1 MSHARILRHPLLRA
15 LRRQGGQRHCDKLQ
29 RHAEKLQHKSDGE
42 HTHLRIDITI
52 QLCCRHAAKTENSE
66 YEKRRRLHLQSSPLR
81 FEALFSGCQNS
92 ALKSQEPKQ
101 FKNEKIGDTCR
112 AEPRFPRD
120 LVTRSSNDRALR
132 RSPLAGPRAVSER
145 LSRGKGYFRGKPK
158 IASMRNGRDCDLQSR
173 PLRFEALIFGLPL
186 KKGQLKATSSVIMI
200 MKPAITPHVPRCG

>member
-1 MSHARILRHPLLRA
+1 MSHARILRHTLLWA

-29 RHAEKLQHKSDGE
+29 RHAEKLQYSGDGE
-42 HTHLRIDITI
+42 HTRSRICRTI
-52 QLCCRHAAKTENSE
+52 RQSALQNCILGRCIHSYAKRKAETIAQGSLTQLCCLHEAKTENSE

-120 LVTRSSNDRALR
+120 LVTRRAKTAL
-132 RSPLAGPRAVSER
+132 LAR
-145 LSRGKGYFRGKPK
+145 
-158 IASMRNGRDCDLQSR
+158 R
-173 PLRFEALIFGLPL
+173 PLRDRE
-186 KKGQLKATSSVIMI
+186 
-200 MKPAITPHVPRCG
+200 R

>member
-81 FEALFSGCQNS
+81 FEAS
-92 ALKSQEPKQ
+92 
-101 FKNEKIGDTCR
+101 
-112 AEPRFPRD
+112 
-120 LVTRSSNDRALR
+120 
-132 RSPLAGPRAVSER
+132 
-145 LSRGKGYFRGKPK
+145 
-158 IASMRNGRDCDLQSR
+158 
-173 PLRFEALIFGLPL
+173 IFGLPL
-186 KKGQLKATSSVIMI
+186 KAERALIRAICTPAPMCVWLTAEKGVDLRRKGCERGDPVYLKV
-200 MKPAITPHVPRCG
+200 HGRPRDVLSGAKMRPYTHDLLSCRFSRMVDRGEGCRFAP